1 MRILTDSA
9 ADYEWAELKEA
20 GIEWVPI
27 RVYFGE
33 EEFSLEGD
41 DFKARFFEEMAE
53 NKVFPHTSQPSPQ
66 DYLPIFEE
74 VKEQGD
80 SLVAVLISSGL
91 SGTYQ
96 SAVLAKEMVD
106 YEHIYL
112 VDSRNASS
120 GERILLEEACRMRDE
135 GVEAKKIEHELTF
148 LLQRIR
154 LVAIIDDLENLHRGG
169 RLTRLQT
176 NIGKL
181 TNLKPIITLDAM
193 GKIQVLG
200 RYMGRNRAD
209 AHLLKFIEEKNYD
222 PEFGL
227 YFVYAADPVNS
238 DKLIEKAKNRFGED
252 IVKNVTHLG
261 ATIGAHAGAR
271 AYGVFFVEREEAN
284 EL

>member
-9 ADYEWAELKEA
+9 ADFEWAELKA
-20 GIEWVPI
+20 LGIEWVPI

-33 EEFSLEGD
+33 EEFPLEGT
-41 DFKARFFEEMAE
+41 DFKIRFFNEMAE
-53 NKVFPHTSQPSPQ
+53 NKIFPHTSQPSPQ

-74 VKEQGD
+74 VKAQGE
-80 SLVAVLISSGL
+80 SLLAVLISSGL

-112 VDSRNASS
+112 VDSKSASS

-135 GVEAKKIEHELTF
+135 GVEAKKIAYELAF
-148 LLQRIR
+148 LLKRIR
-154 LVAIIDDLENLHRGG
+154 LAAIVDDLENLHRGG
-169 RLTRLQT
+169 RLSRMQT

-181 TNLKPIITLDAM
+181 ANLKPIITFDTH
-193 GKIQVLG
+193 GKIQVQG

-209 AHLLKFIEEKNYD
+209 ANLLKLIEEEGYD
-222 PEFGL
+222 QKYGL
-227 YFVYAADPVNS
+227 YFVYAEDPTNCDSLV
-238 DKLIEKAKNRFGED
+238 EKAKVRFGEESLA
-252 IVKNVTHLG
+252 NVTHLG
-261 ATIGAHAGAR
+261 ATIGAHAGPG
-271 AYGVFFVEREEAN
+271 AYGVFYVSKED